1 MSISI
6 SQSRILAAT
15 TDDSDA
21 EEHLDGLRETNLRLR
36 LLVCEL
42 IAKNQQLRL
51 QRAKEQEAISI
62 DTG

>member
-6 SQSRILAAT
+6 SQSRILAET
-15 TDDSDA
+15 TEDSDA